1 MKASKQVRRCH
12 SNGVKQTAQT
22 FIFTCSG
29 VEENTRLFHLAK
41 ESRDRERE
49 SKQKNRDGERKT
61 RGDGKEWT
69 RRRRN
74 KENDGEPKKKLKREN
89 RKREKRDVSGSFL
102 I

>member
-69 RRRRN
+69 RRRN
-74 KENDGEPKKKLKREN
+74 KENDGDTKRKLKREN
-89 RKREKRDVSGSFL
+89 RKREG
-102 I
+102 